1 MSIATEITRLQNA
14 KAAIKTAIEGK
25 GVTVPDA
32 TLFDGMAALIDAIE
46 AGGGGS
52 VEPFS
57 EVLTGTVTFAS
68 ASTTWTLPKS
78 DNLLAAYF
86 LRYDIWDDNIPSY
99 YQDYCVYQG
108 AFLTAKTFM
117 EYFKSSVPPSVC
129 AGYNGDYSGL
139 KHQYDSITLSGST
152 LTIGASTVSR
162 QYLNYFYGTYWYAL
176 VFGVNA

>member
-32 TLFDGMAALIDAIE
+32 TLMDGMAALIDAIE

-68 ASTTWTLPKS
+68 NTTDWTLPKV
-78 DNLLAAYF
+78 
-86 LRYDIWDDNIPSY
+86 DNIIGILMAKNNIGFDNDADGIAYIKLAKSALEWSEN
-99 YQDYCVYQG
+99 QD
-108 AFLTAKTFM
+108 
-117 EYFKSSVPPSVC
+117 
-129 AGYNGDYSGL
+129 SGVVFRL
-139 KHQYDSITLSGST
+139 HTGINSLVSDGRCYVSGTT
-152 LTIGASTVSR
+152 LTSSTYKFS
-162 QYLNYFYGTYWYAL
+162 GTYWYAIMY
-176 VFGVNA
+176 GVLS

>member
-32 TLFDGMAALIDAIE
+32 TLMDGMAALIDAIE

-68 ASTTWTLPKS
+68 AATSWTLPKTA
-78 DNLLAAYF
+78 DNLLA
-86 LRYDIWDDNIPSY
+86 
-99 YQDYCVYQG
+99 VYIVKEG
-108 AFLTAKTFM
+108 
-117 EYFKSSVPPSVC
+117 
-129 AGYNGDYSGL
+129 
-139 KHQYDSITLSGST
+139 
-152 LTIGASTVSR
+152 
-162 QYLNYFYGTYWYAL
+162 
-176 VFGVNA
+176 

>member
-32 TLFDGMAALIDAIE
+32 TLMDGMAALIDAIE

-68 ASTTWTLPKS
+68 YTTYWTLPKS
-78 DNLLAAYF
+78 DNL
-86 LRYDIWDDNIPSY
+86 
-99 YQDYCVYQG
+99 
-108 AFLTAKTFM
+108 
-117 EYFKSSVPPSVC
+117 
-129 AGYNGDYSGL
+129 AGIIFI
-139 KHQYDSITLSGST
+139 KE
-152 LTIGASTVSR
+152 
-162 QYLNYFYGTYWYAL
+162 
-176 VFGVNA
+176 